1 MLQYVCDG
9 CGNIKQQGEVW
20 ILGFAAERLGVRAAR
35 REITIAPAWDENRAV
50 QWFAVHF
57 CSEQCKDD
65 YVARLFGER
74 LPAEEVV
81 EAVTTSP
88 TEKSVTRVVSARTAA
103 GTKIR
108 TERSRKKTVRRRR
121 AA

>member
-9 CGNIKQQGEVW
+9 CGNIKQPGEVW

-57 CSEQCKDD
+57 CSEECKDD
-65 YVARLFGER
+65 YVARLFGET

-81 EAVTTSP
+81 EAVTKTP
-88 TEKSVTRVVSARTAA
+88 TEKSVTKVVTGRTAR
-103 GTKIR
+103 GTKVR
-108 TERSRKKTVRRRR
+108 TERSRKKTLTKRRV
-121 AA
+121 A

>member
-9 CGNIKQQGEVW
+9 CRNVKQPGEVW

-81 EAVTTSP
+81 EAVTTTP
-88 TEKSVTRVVSARTAA
+88 TEKRVTRVVSSRKGAGRT
-103 GTKIR
+103 GR
-108 TERSRKKTVRRRR
+108 TERSKTKTVRRRR